1 MYWLLEMPFSLHW
14 FWRKT
19 RCLLSLDPHESQPQT
34 SCESLLYA
42 YCPPAG
48 KRKIHQQP
56 ASGNA
61 NMVLQYMKLN
71 ISVKQKEMRK
81 IPVQIHYGIS
91 SRTFTIEVQEIEIN
105 WKDTNS
111 NEGK

>member
-1 MYWLLEMPFSLHW
+1 
-14 FWRKT
+14 
-19 RCLLSLDPHESQPQT
+19 
-34 SCESLLYA
+34 
-42 YCPPAG
+42 
-48 KRKIHQQP
+48 
-56 ASGNA
+56 
-61 NMVLQYMKLN
+61 MVLQYIKLN

-81 IPVQIHYGIS
+81 MPVQIHYGIS